1 MLERLFTLIQRDRR
15 YTVAA
20 LFIATLLFGAGYGFA
35 QHAINVHQGAFA
47 MLGVLLALAGLAGQL
62 AALAALFRQR

>member
-1 MLERLFTLIQRDRR
+1 MLQQLFTRICRDRR

-20 LFIATLLFGAGYGFA
+20 LAVATLVFGAGSWLA
-35 QHAINVHQGAFA
+35 QQAIDHHQGAFA
-47 MLGVLLALAGLAGQL
+47 MLGVLLALSGLAGQL